1 MEAALTLIL
10 FPIIGFLG
18 YKLIEIIY
26 KANESSWIDRK
37 PNIIDPISNWFE
49 YDYESIQNKKCIEKA
64 VKKYGEKARNP
75 KSLIGLD
82 NKEEDK

>member
-1 MEAALTLIL
+1 MEADLTLIL

-37 PNIIDPISNWFE
+37 PNIIDHISNWFE
-49 YDYESIQNKKCIEKA
+49 YDYESIQNKKM
-64 VKKYGEKARNP
+64 YR
-75 KSLIGLD
+75 KSC
-82 NKEEDK
+82 KEIW